1 MKLLV
6 VCYKLQGLSVEDRMG
21 EIFDKYTNA
30 ANEMDAKELMQ
41 ALNTVFHT
49 NSASWLIDR
58 DFVIYHFSICNNSRI

>member
-49 NSASWLIDR
+49 NSAS
-58 DFVIYHFSICNNSRI
+58 